1 MLGRRK
7 IEIGNLFYA
16 RRKNSLKMR
25 DLFFARDNIDL
36 ELDFL
41 LNLGGH
47 PVKLRENKAIQ
58 QFHFPPTVENKTGR
72 LSNPA
77 SLRPCTPNAL

>member
-1 MLGRRK
+1 LLFGRAEIRLGRRK

-41 LNLGGH
+41 LNLGRH
-47 PVKLRENKAIQ
+47 PVKLRENKAIDNSTSG
-58 QFHFPPTVENKTGR
+58 PLILLE
-72 LSNPA
+72 
-77 SLRPCTPNAL
+77 

>member
-1 MLGRRK
+1 LLFGRAEIRLGRRK

-36 ELDFL
+36 EL
-41 LNLGGH
+41 
-47 PVKLRENKAIQ
+47 E
-58 QFHFPPTVENKTGR
+58 FP
-72 LSNPA
+72 S
-77 SLRPCTPNAL
+77 

>member
-1 MLGRRK
+1 VSDFQL
-7 IEIGNLFYA
+7 N
-16 RRKNSLKMR
+16 
-25 DLFFARDNIDL
+25 
-36 ELDFL
+36 FL

-58 QFHFPPTVENKTGR
+58 QFHFPPTVEIKTGR

-77 SLRPCTPNAL
+77 SLQPGDLDSL